1 MKVPIAIIIGAIIVS
16 FTIHYSLRF
25 NPKNEILKL
34 CITDKFNNNYIR
46 DKTLQERLKR
56 VKEECY

>member
-25 NPKNEILKL
+25 NLEDEFLKMCAKQQYNGL
-34 CITDKFNNNYIR
+34 DTLDGNIR
-46 DKTLQERLKR
+46 KAKA
-56 VKEECY
+56 ECY